1 MKALILILLVVLST
15 YGAVGLLSARQ
26 AASTIHKGVDRHLTQ
41 EAGLK

>member
-15 YGAVGLLSARQ
+15 YAAIGLLSAKQ
-26 AASTIHKGVDRHLTQ
+26 AATTIHKGVDRLMTQ

>member
-15 YGAVGLLSARQ
+15 LAAIGLLSARQ
-26 AASTIHKGVDRHLTQ
+26 AATAVHKGLDRLPAL